1 MRCAECNVTMAFD
14 KEVFGDDF
22 HCGQCGRRLRVSET
36 YARTLAVISVVL
48 GFGLPWVAH
57 LPKLLIVAL
66 GPLAGFIAVLV
77 LGLPLAF
84 ALLFL
89 MVRVVPRL
97 ISPPLV
103 FRHND
108 PITVLNLAA
117 EEEERGSGSHLE
129 K

>member
-1 MRCAECNVTMAFD
+1 
-14 KEVFGDDF
+14 
-22 HCGQCGRRLRVSET
+22 
-36 YARTLAVISVVL
+36 
-48 GFGLPWVAH
+48 
-57 LPKLLIVAL
+57 
-66 GPLAGFIAVLV
+66 LAGFIAVLV
-77 LGLPLAF
+77 LGFPLAF

-117 EEEERGSGSHLE
+117 EEEERGFGSHLE